1 LDIKLNPKKMSA
13 LAKNYNRRKISFKRG
28 KGSFLYANN
37 GKKYLDFV
45 QGIAVNS
52 LGHANP
58 HLINAVNKQAK
69 KLWHVSNAFI
79 IPEGEKLAKRLTK
92 KTFADF
98 VIFQN
103 SGTEATE
110 AAIKIARRYFYSI
123 GKPKKNRI
131 LCVKNSFHGRTLA
144 AIFASGSKKMTEGF
158 GPRVDGFD
166 HFKFGNYKSLKRAIT
181 SKTAAIMVE
190 PIMGEGGIKVI
201 PKWFLRKLRKICNQ
215 KKILLI
221 LDEVQCGIGRSGKFF
236 AFEHAKVSPDIVPLA
251 KGIGGG
257 FPIGAVLMTKKAA
270 SGMIP
275 GTHGST
281 FGGNPLAMSVGSA
294 VLDQIFK
301 KGFLKNVQKISKYFH
316 SELKKIQ
323 NEYSNII
330 KEVRGV
336 GLLIGLQLY
345 KDQSKFIQKLMDNNL
360 LTIRAGENV
369 IRILPPL
376 TVKKKE
382 IDLAIKII
390 RKVCKGYKT

>member
-1 LDIKLNPKKMSA
+1 MSA
-13 LAKNYNRRKISFKRG
+13 LAKNYNRRNIAFKKG
-28 KGSFLYANN
+28 KGSFLFSTN

-58 HLINAVNKQAK
+58 YLIKAINKQAK

-79 IPEGEKLAKRLTK
+79 IPEGEKLAQRLTK

-110 AAIKIARRYFYSI
+110 AAIKITRRFFYSI
-123 GKPKKNRI
+123 GQPKKNRI

-144 AIFASGSKKMTEGF
+144 AIYASGSKKMTEGF
-158 GPRVDGFD
+158 GPKVDGFD
-166 HFKFGNYKSLKRAIT
+166 HFEFGNHKELKKSITKR
-181 SKTAAIMVE
+181 TAAIMVE
-190 PIMGEGGIKVI
+190 TVMGEGGIKVI
-201 PKWFLRKLRKICNQ
+201 PDWCLRDLRKICNK

-221 LDEVQCGIGRSGKFF
+221 LDEVQCGIGRSGNFF
-236 AFEHAKVSPDIVPLA
+236 AFEKSKVKPDIVSIA

-257 FPIGAVLMTKKAA
+257 FPLGAVLMNKKVAL
-270 SGMIP
+270 GMTA

-281 FGGNPLAMSVGSA
+281 FGGNPLAMSVGNA

-301 KGFLKNVQKISKYFH
+301 KGFLKNVQNLSKYFNY
-316 SELKKIQ
+316 ELNEIKK
-323 NEYSNII
+323 EFPKVI

-336 GLLIGLQLY
+336 GFLIGLQLFN
-345 KDQSKFIQKLMDNNL
+345 DQKKFIQKLMDNKL
-360 LTIRAGENV
+360 LTIRAAENV
-369 IRILPPL
+369 VRILPPH
-376 TVKKKE
+376 TVTKKE
-382 IDLAIKII
+382 INLAIKII
-390 RKVCKGYKT
+390 KKVCINYK